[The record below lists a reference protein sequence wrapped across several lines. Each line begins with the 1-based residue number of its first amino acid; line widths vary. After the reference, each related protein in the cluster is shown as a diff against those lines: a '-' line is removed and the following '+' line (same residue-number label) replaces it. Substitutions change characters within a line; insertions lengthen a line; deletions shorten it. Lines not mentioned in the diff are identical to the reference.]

1 MTYNDKKIE
10 FAVFCIEEVAKRLNE
25 LPENVYRKLECSG
38 LMDDFIIGCYD
49 ALHTE
54 SREHIVDDIIE
65 ALRNRRKEG
74 LHAKSI
80 PWLYVVRE

>member
-10 FAVFCIEEVAKRLNE
+10 FAVFCIEEVAKRL
-25 LPENVYRKLECSG
+25 
-38 LMDDFIIGCYD
+38 DDFIIGCYD

-65 ALRNRRKEG
+65 ALRNREKG
-74 LHAKSI
+74 GASC
-80 PWLYVVRE
+80 

>member
-1 MTYNDKKIE
+1 MIKNR
-10 FAVFCIEEVAKRLNE
+10 VCRFCIEEVAKRLNE

-54 SREHIVDDIIE
+54 SWEHIVDDIIE
-65 ALRNRRKEG
+65 ALRNREKG
-74 LHAKSI
+74 GASC
-80 PWLYVVRE
+80 

>member
-1 MTYNDKKIE
+1 MTDDERKIE

-25 LPENVYRKLECSG
+25 RPEDVYHKLEA
-38 LMDDFIIGCYD
+38 LRLIEDFILGCYD

-65 ALRNRRKEG
+65 AMANREKG
-74 LHAKSI
+74 G
-80 PWLYVVRE
+80 PYVAGE

>member
-54 SREHIVDDIIE
+54 SREHIVDDLIE
-65 ALRNRRKEG
+65 ALRNREKG
-74 LHAKSI
+74 GASC
-80 PWLYVVRE
+80 